1 MENGNS
7 KIQSIMVIIVILI
20 AFAGGG
26 LAGAMGLFMYNRLSA
41 AGQAQ
46 QQAPDAGMGGMP
58 PGKVRVASSRNDT
71 IQQRF
76 RVVGRL
82 REIRRATVSSE
93 ISGRLIEVP
102 VEEGDVVT
110 GGKTVLAKIDDIWA
124 KADLAA
130 AEAQVAEAQSSLAQ
144 AKQDFEML
152 EELQKALS
160 AKPREVQEAGHLVA
174 QREAKL
180 KEAIAL
186 RDRRK
191 EEVERVTIIAPFD
204 GVVVRKDA
212 EVGQW
217 VAPGTPVAEVVSR
230 SKIDAR
236 LNVSEDVIN
245 QLSLG
250 DALDVTIEPLNKTVR
265 GQVAAINPAG
275 DNAARTFPVDVR
287 LDDQD
292 GQLKLGM
299 SVESYVPMGKSGS
312 TLIVPRDAVLTRQ
325 GRSEVWVALP
335 PDQPGQMPTA
345 APLPVNILF
354 GVDEVHFAVRPL
366 PTSQG
371 QILEPGMQV
380 VIEGAER
387 LMPTQPLLIEDDQGR
402 MQQPPQQSASE
413 SQ

>member
-1 MENGNS
+1 MRPR
-7 KIQSIMVIIVILI
+7 VTIV
-20 AFAGGG
+20 GGG

-110 GGKTVLAKIDDIWA
+110 GGKTVLGKIDDIWA
-124 KADLAA
+124 KADLAD

-217 VAPGTPVAEVVSR
+217 VAPGTPVAEGAVVAR
-230 SKIDAR
+230 IAQPDLELKRDIARAERADTLRFRDDLIRFQAADDANRAR
-236 LNVSEDVIN
+236 LRADV
-245 QLSLG
+245 
-250 DALDVTIEPLNKTVR
+250 VT
-265 GQVAAINPAG
+265 AAHG
-275 DNAARTFPVDVR
+275 FVEWLLHAARIIGEQGTLNFDAGSPPV
-287 LDDQD
+287 L
-292 GQLKLGM
+292 
-299 SVESYVPMGKSGS
+299 PC
-312 TLIVPRDAVLTRQ
+312 
-325 GRSEVWVALP
+325 GRSWRAYSLLEKRKCFVGDFLKTKP
-335 PDQPGQMPTA
+335 
-345 APLPVNILF
+345 ILTKI
-354 GVDEVHFAVRPL
+354 G
-366 PTSQG
+366 TKKS
-371 QILEPGMQV
+371 
-380 VIEGAER
+380 
-387 LMPTQPLLIEDDQGR
+387 
-402 MQQPPQQSASE
+402 QSAATDPRA
-413 SQ
+413 QL